1 MNMSGYPE
9 WEKQSRLLTKEEIDN
24 PHLVIEELFDFAH
37 LPEIRNLLWEWLKT
51 TVTGDFNESLD
62 AREKSSLLF
71 LYEKIQKLI
80 EASHIL
86 LQIQRKEVVQEQEKS
101 RHIF

>member
-1 MNMSGYPE
+1 MNMPNYPE
-9 WEKQSRLLTKEEIDN
+9 WEKQARLLTKEEMEN
-24 PHLVIEELFDFAH
+24 PNLVLEELFDFAH

-62 AREKSSLLF
+62 PREKSAILF
-71 LYEKIQKLI
+71 LYEKMQKLI
-80 EASHIL
+80 EASYLIL
-86 LQIQRKEVVQEQEKS
+86 QKQQQATKQEEEKN

>member
-9 WEKQSRLLTKEEIDN
+9 WEKQPRLLNKEEVEN
-24 PHLVIEELFDFAH
+24 PYLVIEELFDFAH

-62 AREKSSLLF
+62 TREKSSLLF
-71 LYEKIQKLI
+71 FYEKIEKLI
-80 EASHIL
+80 EASHII
-86 LQIQRKEVVQEQEKS
+86 LQLQKKEATQEQEKS